1 MFSRLVFIFL
11 FVIAGLLAPAQYT
24 HPPYRQYTMR
34 DGLPQMQIWS
44 MFQDRRGYLWVGT
57 KGGISRFN
65 GVSFTNFT
73 EKEGLTDNLINSI
86 CEDYSGK
93 IWIVTQ
99 RGISSID
106 GSTIISYPFPHQNLQ
121 LAPTPDGKIWYLGT
135 APNTI
140 FGYFENGKNH
150 SLIEKF
156 PELVDNTSFVAIA
169 YSDKN
174 KTLLLSTGHKVFEFK
189 DGEMKHAKV
198 VSGEMRIK
206 KKGSEILLHEWDE
219 YNNIN
224 IYEYLHGK
232 IVLVAR
238 INNGKLFGENRCNF
252 RHELMNGN
260 IRSQLFILK
269 PGTFEVKD
277 FQGNYIN
284 ASLFD
289 RDEHLWVGTEE
300 GLCQVFSG
308 GFETYKREF
317 FPMIWSIVEDKQQN
331 IWFASYNFGLMK
343 FDGTSITNYSAE
355 SLQKYGSFFY
365 FQSQVDKRGVL
376 YFPNNFGIVY
386 YDGKSFGS
394 IKDRVWASTFYDEQ
408 LELLFA
414 GRFEQVKVYNLDHKI
429 VRLIDGPKEL
439 KMKGAV
445 SAFGKD
451 RNENIWMGNGS
462 GLTKYRWKTG
472 EITHYGNESGKLPST
487 GVVSIYTD
495 PYGRTWFGGTQGLL
509 WYNEKKD
516 SVCKIESEEIS
527 EIVNLVSSI
536 DSTWLVFS
544 QPTGIYLMDLKKFN
558 HEGKLEFTLFN
569 QRNGFTG
576 LEPGQ
581 NGAMKDSKGNIWMT
595 TGTEVVKLNPKALEF
610 KKDSV
615 NIRILA
621 FNGKPLPFNLNQI
634 KLPRNERT
642 AIVQFETI
650 CFNQPKMAEYSW
662 RIGDGEWTSWQK
674 EDYAVLTELY
684 DGKLNFEVRTK
695 IPGLPNSETS
705 TSMILNVSVAFWK
718 QAWFFPT
725 LLALVS
731 LLVVLAIVLLVQ
743 TRTRMLQINKQA
755 KTFQLQAI
763 LSQMNPHFIFNV
775 MASLQSMILSANIEK
790 ANDYLVRMSN
800 LVRGFLEASISTS
813 SAKSKKLRN
822 GEMPLIKELEILQT
836 FIEFQQLIYPDR
848 FDYQLELDSYINP
861 EEISI
866 PPMLIQPFVENAIR
880 HGLLQKKEKGTLLL
894 KITLEG
900 NNQLVII
907 ISDDGIG
914 IKKAGEIISK
924 SPLLYTS
931 RARELTEK
939 RIKLLN
945 EMGYQIIYQTTSS
958 DQGTTIT
965 LKIAKHDP

>member
-1 MFSRLVFIFL
+1 MANRLILILLLVTIRFL
-11 FVIAGLLAPAQYT
+11 ATAQYT
-24 HPPYRQYTMR
+24 HPPYKQYTMR
-34 DGLPQMQIWS
+34 DGLPQMQVWS
-44 MFQDRRGYLWVGT
+44 MFQDSRGYLWIGT
-57 KGGISRFN
+57 KGGLSRFN
-65 GVSFTNFT
+65 GENFTNFT
-73 EKEGLTDNLINSI
+73 EKDGLTDNLINFI

-93 IWIVTQ
+93 IWIITQ
-99 RGISSID
+99 RGISTID
-106 GSTIISYPFPHQNLQ
+106 GSTIASFPYPHQNLQ

-174 KTLLLSTGHKVFEFK
+174 KTLILSTGHKVFEFK
-189 DGEMKHAKV
+189 DGEMKQAKV

-206 KKGSEILLHEWDE
+206 KKGSEILLYEWDE

-224 IYEYLHGK
+224 IYEYLHGE

-252 RHELMNGN
+252 HHELMNGN

-277 FQGNYIN
+277 FPGNYIN

-289 RDEHLWVGTEE
+289 RDENLWVGTEE

-429 VRLIDGPKEL
+429 VRLLDGPKEL

-462 GLTKYRWKTG
+462 GLTKYRWETG
-472 EITHYGNESGKLPST
+472 EITHYDNESGKLPST

-516 SVCKIESEEIS
+516 SVCKIESEEIL

-569 QRNGFTG
+569 QRNGFIG

-610 KKDSV
+610 NKNSV
-615 NIRILA
+615 NVRISA
-621 FNGKPLPFNLNQI
+621 FNGNPLPFTQNQI

-650 CFNQPKMAEYSW
+650 CFNQPKSAEYSW
-662 RIGDGEWTSWQK
+662 KINDKEWTSWQK
-674 EDYAVLTELY
+674 ENYAVLTELS
-684 DGKLNFEVRTK
+684 DGKLNLEVKTK
-695 IPGLPNSETS
+695 IPGLPYSQALS
-705 TSMILNVSVAFWK
+705 SMELIVSVALWK

-725 LLALVS
+725 LLVFVS
-731 LLVVLAIVLLVQ
+731 LLVLLTIVLLIQSRIQMV
-743 TRTRMLQINKQA
+743 QINKQA

-800 LVRGFLEASISTS
+800 LVRGFLEASVSTS
-813 SAKSKKLRN
+813 SSRSKRLQN
-822 GEMPLIKELEILQT
+822 GELPLRKELEILQT
-836 FIEFQQLIYPDR
+836 FIEFQQLIYPEKFESRLVIDPQI
-848 FDYQLELDSYINP
+848 DPDK
-861 EEISI
+861 ISI

-880 HGLLQKKEKGTLLL
+880 HGLLQKERDGLLQIKIDMEEK
-894 KITLEG
+894 
-900 NNQLVII
+900 NQLSIV
-907 ISDDGIG
+907 ISDNGIG
-914 IKKAGEIISK
+914 IQKAGEIIGK

-931 RARELTEK
+931 RGKELTEK

-945 EMGYQIIYQTTSS
+945 EMGYLIIYQTTSS
-958 DQGTTIT
+958 DQGTTVT
-965 LKIAKHDP
+965 LKIGKHES

>member
-1 MFSRLVFIFL
+1 MFSRLVFIFI
-11 FVIAGLLAPAQYT
+11 FIIAGFLAPAQYT

-44 MFQDRRGYLWVGT
+44 MFQDSRGYLWVGT

-73 EKEGLTDNLINSI
+73 EKDGLTDNLINFI

-93 IWIVTQ
+93 MWIVTQ
-99 RGISSID
+99 RGISTID
-106 GSTIISYPFPHQNLQ
+106 GSTIASFPYPHQNLQ

-135 APNTI
+135 TPKTI
-140 FGYFENGKNH
+140 FGYFENGKDH
-150 SLIEKF
+150 SLIEKY
-156 PELVDNTSFVAIA
+156 PELLDISYVAIS
-169 YSDKN
+169 YSDQN
-174 KTLLLSTGHKVFEFK
+174 KKLILSTGHRVFEFK
-189 DGEMKHAKV
+189 DGIMKQVKE
-198 VSGEMRIK
+198 VSGEMRIE
-206 KKGSEILLHEWDE
+206 KKGSEILLHEWDT
-219 YNNIN
+219 YDNTT
-224 IYEYLHGK
+224 IYEYLQGQ
-232 IVLVAR
+232 IVSVAQ
-238 INNGKLFGENRCNF
+238 ITNGKLIGKNQCTFH
-252 RHELMNGN
+252 HELMNGQ
-260 IRSQLFILK
+260 IRSQLLILK

-277 FQGNYIN
+277 FPGNYIN
-284 ASLFD
+284 VFLYD
-289 RDEHLWVGTEE
+289 RDGHLWVGAEE
-300 GLCQVFSG
+300 GLWQVFPG
-308 GFETYKREF
+308 GFETYKREVL
-317 FPMIWSIVEDKQQN
+317 PMIWSIVEDKQQN

-343 FDGTSITNYSAE
+343 FDGTTITNYPAE

-365 FQSQVDKRGVL
+365 FQAQVDKRGVL

-386 YDGKSFGS
+386 YDGKSFAS
-394 IKDRVWASTFYDEQ
+394 IKDRVCASTFYDKER
-408 LELLFA
+408 ELLFA
-414 GRFEQVKVYNLDHKI
+414 GRFEQVKVYNLDHQM
-429 VRLIDGPKEL
+429 VRLIDGPGEL
-439 KMKGAV
+439 KMKGTV
-445 SAFGKD
+445 SSFEKD
-451 RNENIWMGNGS
+451 QNGNIWMGNGS
-462 GLTKYRWKTG
+462 GLTKYNWETRKVD
-472 EITHYGNESGKLPST
+472 HYSNENGTLPSI
-487 GVVSIYTD
+487 GVVSVYTD

-509 WYNEKKD
+509 WYDEKKD

-558 HEGKLEFTLFN
+558 YEGKLEIALFN

-581 NGAMKDSKGNIWMT
+581 NGVMKDSKGNIWMT
-595 TGTEVVKLNPKALEF
+595 TGTEVVKLNPKTLEF
-610 KKDSV
+610 NKNSIT
-615 NIRILA
+615 IRISA

-642 AIVQFETI
+642 AVVQFETI

-674 EDYAVLTELY
+674 EDYAVLTELS
-684 DGKLNFEVRTK
+684 DGKLNLEVRTK
-695 IPGLPNSETS
+695 IPGLPHSEIS
-705 TSMILNVSVAFWK
+705 TSMKLFVSVAFWK
-718 QAWFFPT
+718 QAWFFPA
-725 LLALVS
+725 LLAFVS
-731 LLVVLAIVLLVQ
+731 LLVILAIVLLVQ

-813 SAKSKKLRN
+813 SSKSKKLKN

-836 FIEFQQLIYPDR
+836 FIDFQQLIYPDR
-848 FDYQLELDSYINP
+848 FKYRPDVDPRINP
-861 EEISI
+861 AEISI

-880 HGLLQKKEKGTLLL
+880 HGLLQKKGKGTLQL
-894 KITLEG
+894 KITLEE
-900 NNQLVII
+900 NDQLVIV

-914 IKKAGEIISK
+914 IKKAGELIRN

-945 EMGYQIIYQTTSS
+945 EMGYRIIYQTTSS
-958 DQGTTIT
+958 DQGTTVT
-965 LKIAKHDP
+965 LKIAKHEP